1 MRRDSDQSVGGK
13 ILIAERIGRGIK
25 PHRIDDGLLGK
36 RSLTPHQ
43 TLIRSPDALA
53 DSPIAHMRTDLND
66 SARKIRSDHI
76 RVRQRPKV
84 SSIANI
90 GVDRI
95 DRNRMNLDQDRIIV
109 QHRRRYLADFNAL
122 RAARISKVCRLH
134 QNLVE
139 RFQLPNRSHFSQTR

>member
-13 ILIAERIGRGIK
+13 ILIAERIWRSIK

-43 TLIRSPDALA
+43 TLIGTPDALA
-53 DSPIAHMRTDLND
+53 DSPIPHMRSDLND
-66 SARKIRSDHI
+66 SARKIRADHI

-84 SSIANI
+84 SPIANI
-90 GVDRI
+90 SVDRI
-95 DRNRMNLDQDRIIV
+95 DRDRVNLDQDRIVV

-122 RAARISKVCRLH
+122 RTARISKVCRLH
-134 QNLVE
+134 PSLVDH
-139 RFQLPNRSHFSQTR
+139 FKLPNQSHFSQTC